1 MTGRV
6 LARLQQPGSTA
17 TINSTEGC
25 MSDTPNTENNSLAHA
40 GEQLF
45 QYAID
50 RADMVAILDALP
62 LAVPEKRVALEYEIQ
77 LLRIISVGWAISFF
91 LADEGPKTE
100 LGRQFWERVRTF
112 STTLSTSASLTVGAD
127 IDYFDILRQRLDDYV
142 GALDAAGDIPEPA
155 MAIGPAFAGICGD
168 RDDACAILA
177 GTKMFSHTISAVRE
191 YLAGTVMAQPE
202 SHAQRL

>member
-1 MTGRV
+1 
-6 LARLQQPGSTA
+6 
-17 TINSTEGC
+17 
-25 MSDTPNTENNSLAHA
+25 MSDTQNTENGSLAHA

-50 RADMVAILDALP
+50 RGDMGAILDALP

-91 LADEGPKTE
+91 LADDGRKAE
-100 LGRQFWERVRTF
+100 LGQHFWERVRAF

-127 IDYFDILRQRLDDYV
+127 IDYFDILRQRLDGYV
-142 GALDAAGDIPEPA
+142 GALDAAGKIPEPA
-155 MAIGPAFAGICGD
+155 MAIGPAFAEICGD

-177 GTKMFSHTISAVRE
+177 GTKMFSHTINSVRE

-202 SHAQRL
+202 SHAESL